1 MPLVITLISYDL
13 SMSRGPNVSHRSQNP
28 ESVAINGNLL
38 ALLLLFS
45 LFGRRRREE
54 FVNQFRNMTSSFLPL
69 PRPSRRR
76 RRRMPQAKLQL
87 LLLEFL
93 FMVQS
98 SFFVPIKLALHTYI
112 TLQFTLYESQRV
124 CDIQYFIRSG

>member
-1 MPLVITLISYDL
+1 MCHTVVKIQ
-13 SMSRGPNVSHRSQNP
+13 RASQLT
-28 ESVAINGNLL
+28 EIC
-38 ALLLLFS
+38 FS

-69 PRPSRRR
+69 PRPS

-112 TLQFTLYESQRV
+112 TLQFTDKTELKLKDENPSM
-124 CDIQYFIRSG
+124 IFIKDNLDNLEWSEVLAECEGNAADAD

>member
-76 RRRMPQAKLQL
+76 MPQAKLQL

-93 FMVQS
+93 LEVQS
-98 SFFVPIKLALHTYI
+98 TIFLPIKLTLHTYI
-112 TLQFTLYESQRV
+112 TLQFTNKTELNKTHRRELEV
-124 CDIQYFIRSG
+124 L